1 MKATPACFFVDPICR
16 PLIQGR
22 HVPEAPSTLSLRPA
36 TEADVIILVH
46 VARQSWLSAF
56 EGSAPPAFVTR
67 WRTKDSE
74 PAWYARYWPD
84 MTVADLDGTPTGLV
98 QPAEDEVN
106 GLWVLPD
113 AQGNGVGSALLL
125 EAERQIAAAGHER
138 AWLTCSGFNPR
149 ALAFYRGANR
159 KSWSP
164 ASSTIPSSS
173 SGRWPTSRPISN

>member
-1 MKATPACFFVDPICR
+1 M
-16 PLIQGR
+16 
-22 HVPEAPSTLSLRPA
+22 
-36 TEADVIILVH
+36 IILVH

-149 ALAFYRGANR
+149 ALAFYLRRGYRETRRQSEELEPGLVDNTIILE
-159 KSWSP
+159 WSL
-164 ASSTIPSSS
+164 ADIAT
-173 SGRWPTSRPISN
+173 NL